1 MSRTLEYVIKA
12 LIYLAGGFAGLWVS
26 NVLLGIDVNPFTKAL
41 PFIIALILIIYSL
54 SKEEETWN

>member
-26 NVLLGIDVNPFTKAL
+26 NVLLGIDVNPFTSIL
-41 PFIIALILIIYSL
+41 PYIIALGMLMFTI
-54 SKEEETWN
+54 KEELK